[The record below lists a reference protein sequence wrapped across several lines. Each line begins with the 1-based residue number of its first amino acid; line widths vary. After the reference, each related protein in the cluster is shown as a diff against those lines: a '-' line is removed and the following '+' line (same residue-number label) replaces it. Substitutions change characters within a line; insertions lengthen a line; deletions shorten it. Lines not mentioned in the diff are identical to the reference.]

1 MTQVNIYAMDAIV
14 NELANGKTISEA
26 LKRVYSK
33 RNVNILYNSQWLN
46 VEIQDLN
53 MSNRATNAILRN
65 RLRTLNEVV
74 ECNEEKPIKSLRGCG
89 KDVCTELFETILN
102 YCWNCMNE
110 KEREAFL
117 IDTVERNHI
126 FLK

>member
-74 ECNEEKPIKSLRGCG
+74 E
-89 KDVCTELFETILN
+89 
-102 YCWNCMNE
+102 
-110 KEREAFL
+110 
-117 IDTVERNHI
+117 
-126 FLK
+126 